1 MSSKKLHRVVAIA
14 ALLGLSGAAWW
25 WQHRV
30 PVGEAMAAQ
39 TEGKGAAAKP
49 GDKKDAKDGKPAG
62 PIPVEAGR
70 VQRADLADEAQ
81 AVGSLRAA
89 QAVMLKPEVSGRI
102 VKLGFGDGQMV
113 RQGQLLVQLDDALQV
128 AQLQQA
134 EAQAGIART
143 QLQRNRELLAQNFV
157 SANAVDQ
164 AQAALQVAEAQVAL
178 NKAQLA
184 RMQVRAPFSGR
195 AGIRAVNL
203 GDYIKDGSD
212 LVSLE
217 DASSMWVDFRLPE
230 RYVPRLKAGQ
240 QVEVSLD
247 AWPGRKFNARIE
259 ALDTALD
266 AAGRSLL
273 VRARIQDVAP
283 ELKSGL
289 FARVRVVLATHAGAL
304 LVPEEALVPLA
315 GKQFVIKLV
324 EEEGQLK
331 ARRIE
336 AKLGLRLNG
345 QVELLEGLKEGERVV
360 TAGQAKL
367 LRGDGQAVKV
377 VDVDSKKAGKPAG
390 AGSAPAASSPASS
403 AASR

>member
-30 PVGEAMAAQ
+30 PVADAMAAQ
-39 TEGKGAAAKP
+39 ADGKVAPGKP

-89 QAVMLKPEVSGRI
+89 QAVVLKPEVSGRI
-102 VKLGFGDGQMV
+102 VKLGFSDGQMV
-113 RQGQLLVQLDDALQV
+113 RKGQLLVQLDDALQL

-157 SANAVDQ
+157 SANVVDQ

-184 RMQVRAPFSGR
+184 RMQVRAPFGGR
-195 AGIRAVNL
+195 VGIRAVNL
-203 GDYIKDGSD
+203 GDYVKDGSD
-212 LVSLE
+212 LLSLE

-240 QVEVSLD
+240 EVEVSLD
-247 AWPGRKFNARIE
+247 AWPGRNFKARIE

-273 VRARIQDVAP
+273 VRARVLGAAP

-367 LRGDGQAVKV
+367 LRGDGQVVKV
-377 VDVDSKKAGKPAG
+377 VDVDKKAAK
-390 AGSAPAASSPASS
+390 PAASASAPTAASS